1 MTEIDF
7 HRREFAD
14 GEELALGLADWTSA
28 RLRGAIESRG
38 VALLIVSGGK
48 SPARFFDLLSNVDLD
63 WARVAITLADERR
76 VADDSPR
83 SNARLVRE
91 RLLRN
96 RAERARFTPLADVRL
111 SEDQELAAA
120 SARIANLPM
129 PADVVVL
136 GMGDDGHTASWFPG
150 ADGLAEA
157 MDPAAR
163 QLVAPIVA
171 PDAPEPRL
179 TLTGRVILRARAIA
193 LEIQGEAKLATFAAA
208 LEPGPEQAMPVRAV
222 LRGTADRLT
231 VFISSRTEPSPDLAT
246 EKHLPT

>member
-1 MTEIDF
+1 MIETAF
-7 HRREFAD
+7 QRREFAN
-14 GEELALGLADWTSA
+14 GEEIATGLADWTA
-28 RLRGAIESRG
+28 EHLRGAIAARG

-48 SPARFFDLLSNVDLD
+48 SPARFFDRLSNVDLD
-63 WARVAITLADERR
+63 WTRVAITLADERR

-91 RLLRN
+91 GLRRK
-96 RAERARFTPLADVRL
+96 RAKAASFPPLADVRL
-111 SEDQELAAA
+111 PEAQELAAA
-120 SARIANLPM
+120 SARIPTLPM

-150 ADGLAEA
+150 SEGLAEA

-208 LEPGPEQAMPVRAV
+208 LEPGLEEAMPIRAG
-222 LRGTADRLT
+222 LRGAADRLT
-231 VFISSRTEPSPDLAT
+231 VFMSSRTDSPSGPAA
-246 EKHLPT
+246 EKRPPA